1 MLTLVD
7 SDFDDIWGDEDV
19 VGYMHSQQQ
28 LNQLIDDERQKMLD
42 AGKPPR
48 IVLLGFSQ
56 GAPPLTPFSLSAT
69 S

>member
-1 MLTLVD
+1 
-7 SDFDDIWGDEDV
+7 
-19 VGYMHSQQQ
+19 MHSQQQ

-56 GAPPLTPFSLSAT
+56 GAFPFSRLLFFRRES
-69 S
+69 SS